1 MTGDPRRTTV
11 GRRMTNS
18 ASELA
23 RRLSRTTRRA
33 GAKLSFDAEDSFGPD
48 LAVRRWRLGNGLRVL
63 TLVDRS
69 APVVSFQTWIGV
81 GSRREEKGKTGLAH
95 FFEHLMFLGTA
106 RYPAGELDRRLEE
119 VGAESNAATW
129 TDWTHYYENLPASEL
144 SVAIEL
150 EADRLAN
157 LDVAQAQFDS
167 EREVVLSERRDRV
180 DDDVEGQASEV
191 LWSTLLGKSPYAH
204 PTIGWEKDI
213 RGYTLDDARAFHR
226 RWYAPNNV
234 TLVAVGDVDEASF
247 LEQVIAGYGDLVPAE
262 FPAES
267 VPPKPGLRKEKTR
280 ELRLPVSGE
289 KAFLGWHGPA
299 FSDPDWSAL
308 NLLSEILFGG
318 RSARVYREL
327 VVDEEL
333 ATELS
338 GSIPPF
344 ALPSAYEIGLSTR
357 PRQSIATVV
366 ARLDAHLARVRRE
379 PVTDD
384 ELARAKARLEL
395 GLLSSLETAHG
406 KGDQLGF
413 YAQLTGKTGGAFAR
427 LDEYRA
433 LTPADLLRAARR
445 FLDPARRVTVR
456 VLPS

>member
-1 MTGDPRRTTV
+1 MTKT
-11 GRRMTNS
+11 

-23 RRLSRTTRRA
+23 RRLSRSTRRK
-33 GAKLSFDAEDSFGPD
+33 GAKVSFEGEDAFGPD
-48 LAVRRWRLGNGLRVL
+48 LRVRRWRLGNGLRVL
-63 TLVDRS
+63 TLVDRA
-69 APVVSFQTWIGV
+69 APVVSFQTWLGV
-81 GSRREEKGKTGLAH
+81 GSRRETKGKTGLAH
-95 FFEHLMFLGTA
+95 FCEHLMFLGTE
-106 RYPAGELDRRLEE
+106 RFPVGEIDRRLEE
-119 VGAESNAATW
+119 VGAEHNAATW
-129 TDWTHYYENLPASEL
+129 TDWTCYYEDLPSGEL
-144 SVAIEL
+144 GVAMEL

-157 LDVAQAQFDS
+157 LDVQQEQLES

-191 LWSTLLGKSPYAH
+191 LWSTLLRRSPYSH

-213 RGYTLDDARAFHR
+213 RGYTLDDCRAFHR
-226 RWYAPNNV
+226 TWYAPNNAM
-234 TLVAVGDVDEASF
+234 LVAVGDLDEESF
-247 LEQVIAGYGDLVPAE
+247 LESVVALYGALTPSKLPVEEILPE
-262 FPAES
+262 PT
-267 VPPKPGLRKEKTR
+267 LRKEKR
-280 ELRLPVSGE
+280 IEMRLSASGE

-299 FSDPDWSAL
+299 FSDPDWAAL

-327 VVDEEL
+327 VVEEEL

-344 ALPSAYEIGLSTR
+344 ALPSVFEVSLAVR
-357 PRQSIATVV
+357 PRRKVEKVV
-366 ARLDAHLARVRRE
+366 DRLDAHLERVRRE

-384 ELARAKARLEL
+384 ELERAKARLEL
-395 GLLSSLETAHG
+395 GLLSSLETANG

-413 YAQLTGKTGGAFAR
+413 YAQVTDQVGGAFTR

-433 LTPADLLRAARR
+433 LRPDDLLRAARR
-445 FLDPARRVTVR
+445 FLDPKRRVHVR